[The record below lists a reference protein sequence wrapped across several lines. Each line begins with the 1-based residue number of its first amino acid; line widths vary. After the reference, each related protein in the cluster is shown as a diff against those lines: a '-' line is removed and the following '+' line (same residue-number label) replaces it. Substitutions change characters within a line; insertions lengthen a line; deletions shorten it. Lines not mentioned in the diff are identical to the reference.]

1 MTTKFYRLT
10 HALLISAYFSGI
22 VFIGSNLLIF
32 KENHLAI
39 YNSILLAGITF
50 TIYLIVILSTNRF
63 LKNLGEMSRL
73 ITPIAILIGIFAPFF
88 VLLPSFYLK
97 TFFSISKYY
106 FYLINYLGLTAGILF
121 LYYELWIKS
130 SPDIKEDGK
139 RAEYVKEE
147 MRFFIEILRGGLFL
161 LAAALFS
168 AVYAQSFQGLINERE
183 MFLIMFT
190 VTGFIILFLVP
201 LYFIYHKK
209 LNELR

>member
-1 MTTKFYRLT
+1 MFISIVTNSYSIIMTTKFYRLT

-32 KENHLAI
+32 KENHHAI

-63 LKNLGEMSRL
+63 LKKLGEMSRL

-147 MRFFIEILRGGLFL
+147 MRFFYRNFTWRSFFTCRCFTQCSIRSV
-161 LAAALFS
+161 FS
-168 AVYAQSFQGLINERE
+168 RTY
-183 MFLIMFT
+183 
-190 VTGFIILFLVP
+190 
-201 LYFIYHKK
+201 
-209 LNELR
+209 